1 MHRVLNWIGI
11 VMGGLIALAHI
22 TGVMMYFGGNGR
34 HNIVLYRFGV
44 LGIDPPLAWD
54 PSSFQQ

>member
-1 MHRVLNWIGI
+1 MSRVLKWIEFI
-11 VMGGLIALAHI
+11 MGGLIVAALI
-22 TGVMMYFGGNGR
+22 TGVVLYFGGNGR
-34 HNIVLYRFGV
+34 HNNVLYRFGV

>member
-1 MHRVLNWIGI
+1 MRRVLNWIGI

-22 TGVMMYFGGNGR
+22 TGVVMYFGGNGR

-44 LGIDPPLAWD
+44 VGIDLPLA
-54 PSSFQQ
+54 